1 MKRNVSRGKASIP
14 MLVVI
19 SILLTVLPLTS
30 YFPST
35 NSADA
40 TFSGRLGDSQTS
52 EDLGKEEQDGRDDSQ
67 TSEDLGK
74 EEQDEEE
81 SPQIV
86 GQDAPDNGESGE
98 IIEGDP
104 DVDPELLAELRGG
117 DTIKDGGSAEEQP
130 EEESDTLSIEELE
143 AQLRGGDITKQ
154 APISISEDNIYIVWW
169 TNETTGNDEVMLR
182 VSNDSGS
189 TFGDKI
195 NLSNTTN
202 TDSVDAKIDSDAD
215 SVVVTWWETNQ
226 TSDSPVMRVSNDNGA
241 TFGPMLALATNGT
254 TGEAE
259 GTEEV
264 E

>member
-1 MKRNVSRGKASIP
+1 MKRIVSRGKASML

-19 SILLTVLPLTS
+19 IILLTVLPLTS

-40 TFSGRLGDSQTS
+40 TFSGRG
-52 EDLGKEEQDGRDDSQ
+52 DDSQ

-154 APISISEDNIYIVWW
+154 APIAISEDNIYIVWW
-169 TNETTGNDEVMLR
+169 TNETTGYDEVMLR

-254 TGEAE
+254 IGEAE